1 MDFDELHERACINLR
16 LLLPQVQDPTRLVDE
31 CLLSARKSFRDD
43 FILSLSPEAW
53 ARISLVYIS
62 TFLDSGV
69 DVPVGDIV
77 AAVVSDSIHLRRIDL
92 LAQQV
97 GQRRAEDK
105 TARPSNGANGACLK
119 VVKF

>member
-105 TARPSNGANGACLK
+105 TTRPSNGANSACLK
-119 VVKF
+119 VVKS